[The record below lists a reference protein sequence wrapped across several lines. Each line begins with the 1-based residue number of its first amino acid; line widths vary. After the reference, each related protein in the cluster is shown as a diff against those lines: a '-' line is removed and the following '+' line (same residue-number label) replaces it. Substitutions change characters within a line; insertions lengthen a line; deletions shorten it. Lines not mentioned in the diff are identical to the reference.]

1 MTNCNISRFAPEGV
15 KNNGD
20 RREWAV
26 CNHMGVERT
35 KHDSAAYDR
44 DSDVNVGDLHI
55 SVKSSGF
62 TLMSGNL
69 CEGLEDFD
77 AIWALY
83 KSKTHS
89 NCFAY
94 VDEDFN
100 LTLMDIDEFEK
111 FVYTFCHIERE
122 SEKNGG
128 AVKIRCR
135 KESAKMRAWL
145 AANAR

>member
-35 KHDSAAYDR
+35 KHDSTAYDR
-44 DSDVNVGDLHI
+44 DSDVNVGNLHI
-55 SVKSSGF
+55 SVKSSAF
-62 TLMSGNL
+62 TLMSGNR

-89 NCFAY
+89 NVFAY
-94 VDEDFN
+94 VTTDM
-100 LTLMDIDEFEK
+100 TLYLMNIDEFER
-111 FVYTFCHIERE
+111 FVYTFCHVEKE
-122 SEKNGG
+122 SSKNGG
-128 AVKIRCR
+128 KCKIRCAR
-135 KESAKMRAWL
+135 ESGKMLAWL
-145 AANAR
+145 AAGC

>member
-1 MTNCNISRFAPEGV
+1 MTTSNIMRFAPAGV

-26 CNHMGVERT
+26 CAHMGVDRVH
-35 KHDSAAYDR
+35 HDSGAYDR
-44 DSDVNVGDLHI
+44 DSDVNVGNLHI
-55 SVKSSGF
+55 SVKSSAF
-62 TLMSGNL
+62 TLMSGAL

-77 AIWALY
+77 SIWALY

-89 NCFAY
+89 NTFAY

-100 LTLMDIDEFEK
+100 LYLMNMEEFEK
-111 FVYTFCHIERE
+111 FVYAFCKTERE

-128 AVKIRCR
+128 AMKIRCR
-135 KESAKMRAWL
+135 KESQKMRDWL
-145 AANAR
+145 QANAA

>member
-83 KSKTHS
+83 KSRTHS
-89 NCFAY
+89 NTFAY
-94 VDEDFN
+94 VSNDM
-100 LTLMDIDEFEK
+100 TLYLMNIAEFER
-111 FVYTFCHIERE
+111 FVYTFCHVERE
-122 SEKNGG
+122 SNKNGG
-128 AVKIRCR
+128 KCKIRCAR
-135 KESAKMRAWL
+135 ESNKMLAWL
-145 AANAR
+145 AAGC

>member
-44 DSDVNVGDLHI
+44 DSDVNVGNLHI
-55 SVKSSGF
+55 SVKSSAF

-89 NCFAY
+89 NAFAY
-94 VDEDFN
+94 VTADM
-100 LTLMDIDEFEK
+100 TLYLMNIDEFER
-111 FVYTFCHIERE
+111 FVYTFCHVEKE
-122 SEKNGG
+122 SSKNGG
-128 AVKIRCR
+128 KCKIRCA
-135 KESAKMRAWL
+135 KESSKMLTWL
-145 AANAR
+145 AAGC